1 MAFHAAPF
9 SRVRQNWP
17 RDGEPGH
24 PAQPKEASGGPEH
37 GGIGGAGIGSPWV
50 GMTWQQGS
58 EKMKSVPKTLQSV
71 GTISRVTPEKTLQ
84 SR

>member
-1 MAFHAAPF
+1 MAFHAAPC

-17 RDGEPGH
+17 RGGEPGH
-24 PAQPKEASGGPEH
+24 PAQPEEASGGPEH
-37 GGIGGAGIGSPWV
+37 GGAGIGSPWV

-71 GTISRVTPEKTLQ
+71 GTISRVTPEKTPH